1 MSVADSLPCKREE
14 SPSHTFL
21 VFTLPSRTSQ
31 EFCGNTLENN
41 PIPLLLT
48 KSKTLTQLSW
58 LMCSKS
64 AELQSQPF
72 PSPFLHQMFGVYIL
86 IPREQSAVL
95 EFLSVQHYRVHL
107 TTSCS
112 AFILLQPCP
121 SFFKFTILFPPV
133 FVSESEKHIPVN
145 QRAPTFLLPGSGVCS
160 FETKA

>member
-21 VFTLPSRTSQ
+21 VFTLPSCTSQ

-133 FVSESEKHIPVN
+133 FVSESEKTSQSTKGHPPFCS
-145 QRAPTFLLPGSGVCS
+145 QGLGFAGV
-160 FETKA
+160 

>member
-1 MSVADSLPCKREE
+1 MSMADSLPCKREQC
-14 SPSHTFL
+14 PSHAAL
-21 VFTLPSRTSQ
+21 VFTLLSCTSQ
-31 EFCGNTLENN
+31 ELCGNTLKNN

-48 KSKTLTQLSW
+48 KSKTLAQLNL

-72 PSPFLHQMFGVYIL
+72 PFPLLHQMFGVYIL

-121 SFFKFTILFPPV
+121 PFFKFTIIFPLV
-133 FVSESEKHIPVN
+133 FVSKSEKTHPS
-145 QRAPTFLLPGSGVCS
+145 QPKGTHLSAPGVWGLLL
-160 FETKA
+160 